1 MWIATLLLYGLKILK
16 GYPVIA
22 PGLEPLATPVGDL
35 KPLPGN
41 PRRGDVDAVARS
53 LARFGQRKPIVV
65 RTDGTIIAGNH
76 TWMAAKKLGWD
87 EIAAVRVADDDTE
100 AFAFALADNRTAEL
114 GGYDPDALA
123 EMLNE
128 VAGSDAFAATGYTQ
142 ADLDALA
149 AEIAPPPLPEPGD
162 ADIEDLPAAWGV
174 IIECSTEGEQVE
186 LLQRFGEEGLR
197 VRAVMG

>member
-1 MWIATLLLYGLKILK
+1 MWIATLFLYGLKILK

-53 LARFGQRKPIVV
+53 L
-65 RTDGTIIAGNH
+65 IIAGNH

>member
-1 MWIATLLLYGLKILK
+1 M
-16 GYPVIA
+16 IA
-22 PGLEPLATPVGDL
+22 PGLESLAVPVAEL

-76 TWMAAKKLGWD
+76 TWMAAKKLGWS
-87 EIAAVRVADDDTE
+87 EIAVVRVADDDTE

-142 ADLDALA
+142 DDLDRLVDQ
-149 AEIAPPPLPEPGD
+149 ITPVLPEPGD

-174 IIECSTEGEQVE
+174 IIECDSEMEQTDM
-186 LLQRFGEEGLR
+186 LQRFADEGLR

>member
-1 MWIATLLLYGLKILK
+1 
-16 GYPVIA
+16 
-22 PGLEPLATPVGDL
+22 
-35 KPLPGN
+35 
-41 PRRGDVDAVARS
+41 
-53 LARFGQRKPIVV
+53 
-65 RTDGTIIAGNH
+65 
-76 TWMAAKKLGWD
+76 
-87 EIAAVRVADDDTE
+87 
-100 AFAFALADNRTAEL
+100 DNRTAEL

-174 IIECSTEGEQVE
+174 IIECSTEDEQVE
-186 LLQRFGEEGLR
+186 LLERFGEEGLR

>member
-1 MWIATLLLYGLKILK
+1 M
-16 GYPVIA
+16 IA

-174 IIECSTEGEQVE
+174 IIECSTEDEQVE
-186 LLQRFGEEGLR
+186 LLERFGEEGLR

>member
-1 MWIATLLLYGLKILK
+1 M
-16 GYPVIA
+16 IA
-22 PGLEPLATPVGDL
+22 PGLEALAVPVGDL

-76 TWMAAKKLGWD
+76 TWMAAKKLGWS
-87 EIAAVRVADDDTE
+87 EIAVVRVADDDTE

-123 EMLNE
+123 EMLDQ

-142 ADLDALA
+142 ADLDRLVDQITPA
-149 AEIAPPPLPEPGD
+149 LPEPGD
-162 ADIEDLPAAWGV
+162 ADIDDLPAAWGV
-174 IIECSTEGEQVE
+174 IIECDNEMEQTE
-186 LLQRFGEEGLR
+186 LLQRFADEGLR